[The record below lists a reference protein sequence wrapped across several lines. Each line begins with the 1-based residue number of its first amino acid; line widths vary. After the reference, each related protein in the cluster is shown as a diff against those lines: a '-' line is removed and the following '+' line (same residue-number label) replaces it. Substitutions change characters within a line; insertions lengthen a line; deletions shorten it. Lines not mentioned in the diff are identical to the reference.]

1 MNVWMN
7 ELVECLSVLQM
18 YGKVSTIPNVWMENF
33 DKKSF
38 FSRKGRE
45 LDEFVLRL
53 SVFVDVEVVC
63 ACRPSTRPSI
73 RLFVKHSTLHRLQP
87 LSLTFGLL
95 FGLLFV
101 KGLMAEG
108 LMAEGLMAYSS

>member
-1 MNVWMN
+1 MSFGVANVW
-7 ELVECLSVLQM
+7 
-18 YGKVSTIPNVWMENF
+18 
-33 DKKSF
+33 KSF
-38 FSRKGRE
+38 DNSKCLDGKFRQKVVFSRKGRE

-108 LMAEGLMAYSS
+108 LMAEGLMAEGLMAYSS